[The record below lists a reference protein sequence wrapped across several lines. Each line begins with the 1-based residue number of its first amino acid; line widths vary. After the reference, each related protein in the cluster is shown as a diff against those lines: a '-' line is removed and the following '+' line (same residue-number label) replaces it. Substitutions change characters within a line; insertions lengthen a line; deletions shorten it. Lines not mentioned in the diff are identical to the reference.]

1 MASPPLLPFED
12 LTAPIP
18 GDEPAGESVPFSIR
32 QKLEEHRKEVNPA
45 DFAADDPLRP
55 AEPKR
60 ANWPGIIDLARET
73 LTKTSKDLLVAARLT
88 EALVKQHGYAGARD
102 GLHLLR
108 LLTEECWDRVN
119 PIIEDGDIE
128 VRAGAFNWLDDPD
141 RGARFPNSLRAVP
154 LVSFEGESYAWQ
166 HWKQLQD
173 GRGPLSA
180 ETFDRAIQATPRE
193 QCQMQVDDLAESLRE
208 LEQLGQALTEKM
220 NSTAPSLLALRKAL
234 TDCHTLAQQILERK
248 GPALDLAPAPAEATD
263 EAPQQDGAAAA
274 PAAHDR
280 QSIPRALRTRADIY
294 RQLSE
299 AANLL
304 QQIEPH
310 SPIPYLIQRA
320 VALGMLPFP
329 KLMRELIRDD
339 GILNELNRE
348 LGIREE
354 EARHQMEQES

>member
-12 LTAPIP
+12 LIAPIP
-18 GDEPAGESVPFSIR
+18 GDEPAGESVPFSVR
-32 QKLEEHRKEVNPA
+32 QKLEEHRKEINPA
-45 DFAADDPLRP
+45 DFAEDDPLRP

-60 ANWPGIIDLARET
+60 ANWPSIIDLAKET
-73 LTKTSKDLLVAARLT
+73 LTSTSKDMLVAARLT
-88 EALVKQHGYAGARD
+88 EALVKEHGFAGARD

-119 PIIEDGDIE
+119 PIIEDGDVE

-141 RGARFPNSLRAVP
+141 RGARFPNTLRAVP
-154 LVSFEGESYAWQ
+154 LVSIEGEGYGWQ
-166 HWKQLQD
+166 QWKLLQE
-173 GRGPLSA
+173 GRGPLTA
-180 ETFDRAIQATPRE
+180 ETFDRAIQVTPRE
-193 QCQMQVDDLAESLRE
+193 QCQAQVDDLAEGLQE
-208 LEQLGQALTEKM
+208 LEQLGNSLTEKM

-234 TDCHTLAQQILERK
+234 TECHTLAQQILERK
-248 GPALDLAPAPAEATD
+248 GPALDQMPELPEETAEETS
-263 EAPQQDGAAAA
+263 QNGAAA
-274 PAAHDR
+274 PARDR
-280 QSIPRALRTRADIY
+280 ESVPRAMRTRADIY

-354 EARHQMEQES
+354 EARQQMEEQV